1 MSYITI
7 NTLEIPKG
15 AEAVLEGRFRER
27 KHEVDNEPGFLGF
40 QLLRPVEGTER
51 YFVITTW
58 ETKAHFDAWMVKRAE
73 RKAHAPEGKPA
84 PVTTDHKMMEFE
96 VVAL

>member
-15 AEAVLEGRFRER
+15 AEEVLEGRFRDR
-27 KHEVDNEPGFLGF
+27 KHEVDNEPGFQGF

-58 ETKAHFDAWMVKRAE
+58 ETKEHFDAWMVKRAE
-73 RKAHAPEGKPA
+73 RKAHAPADKPA

-96 VVAL
+96 VVDL